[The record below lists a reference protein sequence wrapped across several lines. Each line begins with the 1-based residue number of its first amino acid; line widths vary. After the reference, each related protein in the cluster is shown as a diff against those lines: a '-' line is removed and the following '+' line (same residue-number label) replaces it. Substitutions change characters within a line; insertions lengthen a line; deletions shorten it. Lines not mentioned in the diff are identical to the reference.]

1 MSYMTQ
7 TEHQPQYLEGVYATQ
22 PHPIERAQRW
32 LNSAKAITRLHREH
46 QLDKVTL
53 ETQTFSLQLSAWF
66 DPPQSGDR
74 ILGRVKTS
82 PIGVSP
88 EPGGLGYYCDSRAIS
103 ALLEKGSLTPA
114 EKNEWTLISDFWKER
129 TTSHAIESNP
139 PISYKNAS
147 PGYDYNTLPGAIF
160 GLNRLAGCQWSHHN
174 ILKKGL
180 TGLQKDINDLVH
192 QGRQPQRLK
201 AWHQILQAFR
211 QLFLRFKNEAEN
223 LAQLSEGE
231 NKTKALAMAKDAQQL
246 EQGPPQT
253 FAQALQLIWVVDAGV
268 GCINHGR
275 LDDDLVPFWQ
285 PGHDQVN
292 IEFLVELWQRIE
304 ERKTVFNGR
313 VIVGGEGRRFPEGA
327 DRVAHLCLEATS
339 RHHGIEP
346 QLTLRLSKS
355 QDPTLL
361 DHGLECLAKGRTY
374 PMLYWDENLIPSVQ
388 KAHDISREEAEQWV
402 PYGCGEFV
410 LLGRSIGTPNGIANA
425 ARLLEEVIFDLP
437 LGSTNL
443 PESNRGRD
451 YPDMP
456 ALWNAFERRVQ
467 QTMSALAHWQIHTYT
482 CTQNQT
488 ELLPLS
494 LMMEGAIEKERA
506 LFDAEG
512 HHQGGTMELYG
523 MVDAADSLLAIEK
536 IVFEMKL
543 ISWSDLREA
552 LLDNFKGHETL
563 LARLK
568 RLTNYGNEYAP
579 ADEWV
584 RKVHETFCRHTMS
597 EGKMAGLDSF
607 LVVVIN
613 NWVNTA
619 MGRYT
624 GALPCGRKK
633 GTALANANGPRPGQ
647 DQKGPSALL
656 SSMTCLKSG
665 IDAGTVQNLKLSP
678 EWFENEANDLKALL
692 KQYELQGGTQLMVTV
707 SRPEELRKAM
717 EHPEDYAHLMVRVGG
732 FSARFVDLPRD
743 CQMEIMER
751 TLH

>member
-1 MSYMTQ
+1 MTQ

-410 LLGRSIGTPNGIANA
+410 LLGRSIGTPNGIVNA
-425 ARLLEEVIFDLP
+425 ARILEEVIFGLP
-437 LGSTNL
+437 LGSGKIPHLNQG
-443 PESNRGRD
+443 PSFVSID
-451 YPDMP
+451 
-456 ALWNAFERRVQ
+456 ALWEAYENRVQ
-467 QTMSALAHWQIHTYT
+467 QSMAALADWQIHTYRT
-482 CTQNQT
+482 TQAHT
-488 ELLPLS
+488 DLLPLS
-494 LMMEGAIEKERA
+494 MMMDGAIDNNCA
-506 LFDAEG
+506 LFDQGG
-512 HHQGGTMELYG
+512 HLQGGTMELYG
-523 MVDAADSLLAIEK
+523 MVDASDSLRAIEE
-536 IVFEMKL
+536 IVFGNPGICWQE
-543 ISWSDLREA
+543 LRQA
-552 LLDNFKGHETL
+552 LLDNFQGHEVL
-563 LARLK
+563 HARLN
-568 RLTNYGNEYAP
+568 RIVGFGNDDQEANSW
-579 ADEWV
+579 AQ
-584 RKVHETFCRHTMS
+584 KVHRTYCQHTS
-597 EGKMAGLDSF
+597 AEGKRAGLDSF

-613 NWVNTA
+613 NWTNTV
-619 MGRYT
+619 MGRHT

-647 DQKGPSALL
+647 DNQGPSALL
-656 SSMTCLKSG
+656 ASMASLENG
-665 IDAGTVQNLKLSP
+665 LDAGTVQNLKLCP
-678 EWFENEANDLKALL
+678 EWFEHNAQDLKALL
-692 KQYELQGGTQLMVTV
+692 QQYQLQGGTQLMITV
-707 SRPEELRKAM
+707 SRPEELREAM
-717 EHPEDYAHLMVRVGG
+717 ERPQDYGHLMVRVGG
-732 FSARFVDLPRD
+732 FSARFIDLPKD
-743 CQMEIMER
+743 CQQEILGR